1 MLVLTAAQMREADRL
16 TTERYGIPSLQLM
29 ENAGAAVSAYLS
41 AEFPHIAS
49 LYVVVLCGKGNNGG
63 DGLVVARRLREI
75 GASPQV
81 VLFADP
87 SALRGDAAV
96 NLKAWQS
103 ANGKLRVVTSAAQW
117 ADIRK
122 VVSEADVIVD
132 ALLGTGL
139 TGPVE
144 GLLATVVGD
153 VNAVA
158 GPFSRGT
165 GPRRHVVSV
174 DMPSGLPSD
183 MTGDM
188 TEGDMTEGDRVEAP
202 AEGVAGPAT
211 PDAWPVVAAE
221 ATVTF
226 TAPKLGQMVSPLA
239 DRVGKLVVRQ
249 IGTPTAL
256 LDELLE
262 NELHKN
268 ESRENE
274 FRENGSHESGS
285 PSFVHWLEPGEF
297 RALPMVRHR
306 DANKGSFGHAL
317 VVAGSLGKSGAALL
331 AGSAALRVGAGLVTV
346 ATPAPVLPIVAGGMP
361 ELMSAPLEATD
372 AGTASLRNLDYGR
385 FPALAS
391 GKSVLAIGPGLS
403 TNAETQEFIRAVVSA
418 SEIPVILDA
427 DGLNAFA
434 GRADELAARKTPLL
448 AVTPHPGEMARLLGT
463 SVKDVQAHRLRVAVD
478 AAKRWRAYVVLKG
491 FHTILATPDG
501 RAFFNTNGN
510 PGMATGGTGDVLT
523 GILAGVTAEF
533 GADSWERVLG
543 FGIYLHGLAGDLA
556 AGRFGEA
563 PLVASD
569 LIDALPQTFAEL
581 LDEWKFAQC

>member
-1 MLVLTAAQMREADRL
+1 MLILTAAQMREADRL
-16 TTERYGIPSLQLM
+16 TTERYAIPSLQLM
-29 ENAGAAVSAYLS
+29 ENAGAAVSAYLL
-41 AEFPHIAS
+41 AEFPNIAS
-49 LYVVVLCGKGNNGG
+49 LCIVVLCGKGNNGG

-75 GASPQV
+75 GASPRV
-81 VLFADP
+81 ILFAEP
-87 SALRGDAAV
+87 SALLGDAAV
-96 NLKAWQS
+96 NFKAWQS
-103 ANGKLRVVTSAAQW
+103 ANGEMHLVTNEAQW
-117 ADIRK
+117 APIRK
-122 VVSEADVIVD
+122 VVTEADLIVD

-139 TGPVE
+139 TGPVK
-144 GLLATVVGD
+144 GLLATVIGD
-153 VNAVA
+153 VNAAA
-158 GPFSRGT
+158 GLFSRGT

-174 DMPSGLPSD
+174 DMPSGLSSD
-183 MTGDM
+183 T
-188 TEGDMTEGDRVEAP
+188 TEGS
-202 AEGVAGPAT
+202 AEGASDVS
-211 PDAWPVVAAE
+211 WPVVAAD

-239 DRVGKLVVRQ
+239 DHVGKLVVRQ
-249 IGTPTAL
+249 IGTPPAL

-262 NELHKN
+262 NEL
-268 ESRENE
+268 RQA
-274 FRENGSHESGS
+274 GS
-285 PSFVHWLEPGEF
+285 PLSAYWLEPGEF
-297 RALPMVRHR
+297 RAIPMVRRR

-361 ELMSAPLEATD
+361 ELMSAPLEATA

-385 FPALAS
+385 FPELAS

-403 TNAETQEFIRAVVSA
+403 TNAETQELIRAVVSA

-448 AVTPHPGEMARLLGT
+448 AITPHPGEMARLLAT
-463 SVKDVQAHRLRVAVD
+463 SVKDVQAHRLSVALD

-501 RAFFNTNGN
+501 RAFFNTTGN

-533 GADSWERVLG
+533 GTDNWERVLG

-563 PLVASD
+563 PLVAGD